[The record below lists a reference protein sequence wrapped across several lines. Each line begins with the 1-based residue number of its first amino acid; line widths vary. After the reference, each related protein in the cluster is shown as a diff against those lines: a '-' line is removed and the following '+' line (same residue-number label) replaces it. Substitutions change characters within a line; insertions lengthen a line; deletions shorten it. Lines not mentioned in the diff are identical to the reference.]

1 MNHHQASLSYLDEAG
16 SFRMRHPEQIH
27 DLVFPLCNEA
37 GMMSAVTPALGGDAK
52 TGQHHFILQPVSVED
67 LHNTKSARNF
77 WLYVQGKGACSVT
90 GNSARQHARDL
101 AEASAADS
109 GQAAVRTVEAGLL
122 WHRLV
127 VEEPEYGI
135 RSELLSFAP
144 AGGDPVELL
153 VAHIVNTGREPVTVT
168 PTAAMPI
175 FARSAENLRDH
186 RHVTSL
192 VNRAHL
198 RPEGVVVKPE
208 IIFDEKGHRFNETRY
223 FVYGAEG
230 DGTRPVGFFP
240 VVRDY
245 IGAGSGF
252 DWPEAVVC
260 NRMPDFVCPETVAEG
275 ASGTMAGSTAGTAA
289 GAVPG
294 MVPDGVEYVGAL
306 RFADAVLEPGASR
319 DYVVLIGC
327 GGREV
332 AETVFSRYDTLGK
345 AMGAHRATCA
355 HWESLSGRIRFA
367 GGPDGFPQWMRW
379 VGIQPV
385 LRKIF
390 GNSFL
395 PYHDYGKGGR
405 GWRDLWQDCLA
416 LIPSNPAEVR
426 PMLVDNFGGVRVD
439 GTNATIIG
447 SGRGEFIA
455 DRNNIARVWMDHG
468 AWPFL
473 TTAQYIDQT
482 GDLALLLEQQAYF
495 HDGLV
500 GRATRRDPGHD
511 AAQGTRRFSGTLL
524 EHMLVQ
530 HLTSFFCVGEHNISR
545 LEGADWNDTLDMAR
559 ERGESTAFTALYAS
573 NLYGLADLLDRL
585 ESRLGVAEVAL
596 AAELLPLLDRIAG
609 SGAGLVDYQRAAARQ
624 AVLARYLDQ
633 VAAGFSNVT
642 RMIPVRELAADLRVK
657 AEAVFA
663 LIRTQ
668 EWITTAEGDGF
679 FNGYYNNDGER
690 VDGPHGPKEPA
701 GVRMNLTGQVFTTMF
716 GLATPEQARSAYDAV
731 CRHLRDERTGG
742 FRLNTPLGPH
752 QLNLGRGFSF
762 AYGEKENGA
771 TFCHMAVMYANA
783 LYCRG
788 MAREGYEVFDSLYRL
803 AADVGVS
810 GMYPGIPEYFNADGK
825 GLYPWLT
832 GSASWLLLTVL
843 TRMFG
848 VRGDCGDL
856 IVEPALMAGQFG
868 AGTSVAVETNFHHM
882 RLMVTIHNPH
892 RLDSGDAVVG
902 DVEMPDALWP
912 ACTRTASGI
921 RISMAALREYP
932 GEALSI
938 ALHLEPAD
946 GKATGVEA

>member
-1 MNHHQASLSYLDEAG
+1 MKQHQPTLTYLDEAG
-16 SFRMRHPEQIH
+16 AFRMRHPEQIA

-37 GMMSAVTPALGGDAK
+37 GMMSSVTPTLHGDAK
-52 TGQHHFILQPVSVED
+52 TGQHHFVLQPVSVED

-77 WLYVQGKGACSVT
+77 WLYVHGKGAFSAT
-90 GNSARQHARDL
+90 GNSARQHSRAL
-101 AEASAADS
+101 AEAAGAEPGGALS
-109 GQAAVRTVEAGLL
+109 RTVEAGLL
-122 WHRLV
+122 WHRLI
-127 VEEPEYGI
+127 VEEPACGI
-135 RSELLSFAP
+135 RSELLSFVP

-153 VAHIVNTGREPVTVT
+153 VVHIANTGSEPVTVT

-192 VNRAHL
+192 VNRASL
-198 RPEGVVVKPE
+198 RPEGLVVKPE
-208 IIFDEKGHRFNETRY
+208 ILFDEKGHRFNETRY
-223 FVYGAEG
+223 FAYGVEG
-230 DGTRPVGFFP
+230 DGTRPVGVFP
-240 VVRDY
+240 VARDY

-260 NRMPDFVCPETVAEG
+260 NRIPPFACPKDA
-275 ASGTMAGSTAGTAA
+275 ADDAA

-294 MVPDGVEYVGAL
+294 GVEYVGAL
-306 RFADAVLEPGASR
+306 RFADAVLAPGASR

-327 GGREV
+327 GAEEV
-332 AETVFSRYDTLGK
+332 AEKVFSRYDDIGK
-345 AMGAHRATCA
+345 AMSAHRATCA
-355 HWESLSGRIRFA
+355 HWEALSGRIRFA

-379 VGIQPV
+379 IGIQPV

-473 TTAQYIDQT
+473 TTIQYIDQT
-482 GDLALLLEQQAYF
+482 GDLDLLLEQQAYF

-500 GRATRRDPGHD
+500 ARATRRDPGHD

-530 HLTSFFCVGEHNISR
+530 HLTSFFCVGEHNMSR

-573 NLYGLADLLDRL
+573 NLFGLAVLLEKL
-585 ESRLGVAEVAL
+585 EDRLGVTAVAL
-596 AAELLPLLDRIAG
+596 AAELLPLLDTLAG
-609 SGAGLVDYQRAAARQ
+609 SEAGPVDYADASARR
-624 AVLARYLDQ
+624 AVLARYLDR
-633 VAAGFSNVT
+633 VAAGFSGDRRTV
-642 RMIPVRELAADLRVK
+642 PVRELAADLRAK
-657 AEAVFA
+657 AEAVYA
-663 LIRTQ
+663 QIRTQ
-668 EWITTAEGDGF
+668 EWITTEAGDGF

-690 VDGPHGPKEPA
+690 VDGMHGPTEPA

-716 GLATPEQARSAYDAV
+716 GLATPDQARSAYEAV
-731 CRHLRDERTGG
+731 RRYLRDERTGG

-752 QLNLGRGFSF
+752 RLNFGRGFSF

-783 LYCRG
+783 LYRQG
-788 MAREGYEVFDSLYRL
+788 MAREGYEVFASLYRL
-803 AADVGVS
+803 SADLGVS
-810 GMYPGIPEYFNADGK
+810 GMYPGIPEYFNASGK

-848 VRGDCGDL
+848 VRGECGDL
-856 IVEPALMAGQFG
+856 VVEPALMAEQFG
-868 AGTSVAVETNFHHM
+868 SGTAVCVETNFHHM
-882 RLMVTIHNPH
+882 RLAVTIRNEK
-892 RLDSGDAVVG
+892 RLDCGAYEIG
-902 DVEMPDALWP
+902 DVTLPDALWP
-912 ACTRTASGI
+912 FCERTARGI
-921 RISMAALREYP
+921 RMPMAALLGYP
-932 GEALSI
+932 EKKLPI
-938 ALHLEPAD
+938 ILDLVPA
-946 GKATGVEA
+946 GATP